1 MLFWQE
7 LILLSASNLF
17 YLKCKF
23 KKIFIFL
30 LQKTVLWIINHLADS
45 LDYVSITNS
54 VLLKYFSYLNFITMT
69 LIGKE
74 NWKLFPF
81 QMISLL
87 FTLRNQWATSFS
99 PFWTEILLS
108 FRRPLRICITSVGDL
123 KNLWLQG
130 KKMVFLIST

>member
-1 MLFWQE
+1 MPFWQE

-54 VLLKYFSYLNFITMT
+54 VLLKYISYLNFITMT
-69 LIGKE
+69 LTGKE

-81 QMISLL
+81 QIISLL
-87 FTLRNQWATSFS
+87 FTLRNQWAASFS

-108 FRRPLRICITSVGDL
+108 FRCPLRICITSVGDL